1 MLKLVELIKLSGI
14 ELHDFKI
21 HCATGDASSPLDAF
35 FDGTWQQWQERQNQK
50 NFECSQIL
58 SLIYLGAGHWLFAGV
73 YQVLDV
79 KAGNIHNPN
88 GFEYKTKEVA
98 GLEHLTGRAIVAF
111 DKKFRQSYLRGDKW
125 TDSLLV
131 TSIREE
137 RMTIGEFPG
146 FNSVLL
152 SFQQLRTVVR
162 ESHAT
167 WKAALGN
174 VSGVYVITETTT
186 GKQYVGSAYGGVGI
200 WQRWTAYA
208 KTGHGGNVEL
218 KSLLAA
224 KGEDHAEKL
233 QFALLEVCDINSSD
247 EYIIGRECHWK
258 SALRT
263 IGFGLNR
270 N

>member
-1 MLKLVELIKLSGI
+1 MLKLVDLIKLAGVQ
-14 ELHDFKI
+14 LHDFKI
-21 HCATGDASSPLDAF
+21 HCAIGEGNPLDAF
-35 FDGTWQQWQERQNQK
+35 FDGTWKLWQETQNQK

-58 SLIYLGAGHWLFAGV
+58 SLIYLGPSQWLFAGI
-73 YQVLDV
+73 YEVLGV
-79 KAGNIHNPN
+79 KVGRPDRPS
-88 GFEYKTKEVA
+88 GFTYDTREVG

-111 DKKFRQSYLRGDKW
+111 DKKFRASYLRGDKW
-125 TDSLLV
+125 ADSLLV
-131 TSIREE
+131 SSIREE

-152 SFQQLRTVVR
+152 SFQQIRTVVR
-162 ESHAT
+162 ESHAS

-200 WQRWTAYA
+200 WQRWSSYA
-208 KTGHGGNVEL
+208 KNGHGGNVEL
-218 KSLLAA
+218 RALLDA
-224 KGEDHAEKL
+224 KGADHAQKL

-247 EYIIGRECHWK
+247 DYIIGRECHWK
-258 SALRT
+258 AALRT